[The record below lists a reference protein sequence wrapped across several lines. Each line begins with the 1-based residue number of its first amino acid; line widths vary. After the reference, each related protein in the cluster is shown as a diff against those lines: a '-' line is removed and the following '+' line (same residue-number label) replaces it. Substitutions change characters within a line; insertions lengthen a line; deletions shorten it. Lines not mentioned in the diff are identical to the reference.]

1 MVIQSSQNIN
11 QENHLKNKINFYRF
25 DNILVYIIIIIDK
38 IITFIKIGF
47 LRRKEK
53 RKNEEKVNY
62 YFIWRTARD
71 TFPSF
76 QNKYFQ
82 IKNESIISL
91 LLKKHKKNNSNNVII
106 KENQKERQ
114 I

>member
-1 MVIQSSQNIN
+1 MVIQPSENKN

-62 YFIWRTARD
+62 YFIWKNVRN
-71 TFPSF
+71 TFSIF
-76 QNKYFQ
+76 QNRYFR
-82 IKNESIISL
+82 IKNERIITFL
-91 LLKKHKKNNSNNVII
+91 LKKNNSYNIII
-106 KENQKERQ
+106 KKTK
-114 I
+114 